1 MGFRYTFNRAG
12 SMIGF
17 FFTNEDVIN
26 YDVAKT
32 SDLKF
37 FADYYKEMADNGVF
51 LPPSQFEGLF
61 LSTEHSDEDI
71 DKTLQAVEVAFSKYN
86 K

>member
-1 MGFRYTFNRAG
+1 
-12 SMIGF
+12 
-17 FFTNEDVIN
+17 
-26 YDVAKT
+26 
-32 SDLKF
+32 
-37 FADYYKEMADNGVF
+37 MADQGIF

-71 DKTLQAVEVAFSKYN
+71 EKTIRAAEIAFSKL

>member
-1 MGFRYTFNRAG
+1 
-12 SMIGF
+12 MIGF

-26 YDVAKT
+26 YDTAKK
-32 SDLKF
+32 SDLDF
-37 FADYYKEMADNGVF
+37 FAAYYKEMADNGVF

-71 DKTLQAVEVAFSKYN
+71 EQNITSN
-86 K
+86 